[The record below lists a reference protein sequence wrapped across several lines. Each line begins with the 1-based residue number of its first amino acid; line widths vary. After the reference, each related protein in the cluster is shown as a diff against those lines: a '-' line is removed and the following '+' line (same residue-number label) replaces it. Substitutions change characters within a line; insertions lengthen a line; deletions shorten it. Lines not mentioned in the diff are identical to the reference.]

1 MPVGY
6 YRNVP
11 AASPGVGAHR
21 TCGALGVHAARGF
34 AETSLS
40 RWRAGRR
47 SSRVSLRRAISPRA
61 SALSKILPSVV
72 RGLDRATMISE
83 LSDSGD
89 G

>member
-1 MPVGY
+1 MPVDY

-21 TCGALGVHAARGF
+21 TRRALGVHAARGF

-47 SSRVSLRRAISPRA
+47 SRFGSSQQAISLHVAA
-61 SALSKILPSVV
+61 SSKILPSVV
-72 RGLDRATMISE
+72 RGLDRITMIVSRPR
-83 LSDSGD
+83 LRP
-89 G
+89 